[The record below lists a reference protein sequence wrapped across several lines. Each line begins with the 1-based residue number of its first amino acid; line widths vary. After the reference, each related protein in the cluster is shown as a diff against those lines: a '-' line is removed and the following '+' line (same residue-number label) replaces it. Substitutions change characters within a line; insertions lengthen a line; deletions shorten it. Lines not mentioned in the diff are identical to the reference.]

1 MQEGNVFRGVCQSF
15 CSHGVGGY
23 AWFYVSSGGGY
34 AWFHIPSGV
43 DMPGSRSLLGM
54 VGTSRCWYVQQGM
67 SRRMGMSS
75 RGCPGG
81 WVCPE
86 EGVYFQGDRDGY
98 LQGKEYTYPSPVLT
112 SSGGH

>member
-23 AWFYVSSGGGY
+23 ASFYVSSGGGY

-67 SRRMGMSS
+67 SRRMGMS
-75 RGCPGG
+75 RGEGVFPGRQG
-81 WVCPE
+81 WVSPGK
-86 EGVYFQGDRDGY
+86 GVYIP
-98 LQGKEYTYPSPVLT
+98 LPSADI
-112 SSGGH
+112 